1 MADDNGSKIKR
12 GKLCFD
18 KLLQSQNYAYLC
30 QVLLLSD
37 RPKTVIKAAEYL
49 SQKYIHCLAMV
60 APHDTGKSFRSEH
73 GPFAGI
79 GFFQDLA
86 FVANQT
92 IQMPTAITAV
102 VGSKHRSSSQLVRE
116 IVAYQL
122 HQQPRNQRGDE
133 GHRTRY

>member
-1 MADDNGSKIKR
+1 MADDDGSKIKR

-18 KLLQSQNYAYLC
+18 KLLQSQNYASLC

-37 RPKTVIKAAEYL
+37 QPNL
-49 SQKYIHCLAMV
+49 SQKYPHCLAMV

-92 IQMPTAITAV
+92 LRMPTAITAV